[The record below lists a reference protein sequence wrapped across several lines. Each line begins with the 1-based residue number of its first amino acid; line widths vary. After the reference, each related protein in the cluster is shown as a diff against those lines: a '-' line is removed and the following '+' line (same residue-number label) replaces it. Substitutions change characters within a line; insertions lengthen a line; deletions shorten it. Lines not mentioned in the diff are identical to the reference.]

1 MLSFDIRALEAHA
14 EPVDGELLPTDE
26 VWQEGDP
33 LPLGPIRVTG
43 RLSGA
48 GPDRFYFS
56 GRITGTAQGE
66 CRRCLADV
74 TTPVALDSHL
84 VFTSSEG
91 EDADDESDAY
101 VFDAGER
108 ELDVREAVREE
119 WLLHVPAFPLCRED
133 CAGLC
138 PRCGADRNLP
148 ADAGGCRCEPERD
161 ARWEA
166 LRAAAAG
173 GSTTEHAHHPQQQ
186 HTHQTHDAAPGT
198 GTSAE

>member
-33 LPLGPIRVTG
+33 LPQGSVRVTG

-48 GPDRFYFS
+48 GPDRFYFR
-56 GRITGTAQGE
+56 GRIEGRAQGE
-66 CRRCLADV
+66 CRRCLTDV

-91 EDADDESDAY
+91 EDAEEESDAY
-101 VFDAGER
+101 IFDAGER
-108 ELDVREAVREE
+108 ELDLREAVREE
-119 WLLHVPAFPLCRED
+119 WLLHVPTFPLCRED

-148 ADAGGCRCEPERD
+148 AEAGGCACAPERD
-161 ARWEA
+161 GRWDA
-166 LRAAAAG
+166 LRA
-173 GSTTEHAHHPQQQ
+173 TTNATQ
-186 HTHQTHDAAPGT
+186 TATHDAAPGS
-198 GTSAE
+198 GSSAE

>member
-14 EPVDGELLPTDE
+14 EQVAGELSPTDE

-33 LPLGPIRVTG
+33 LPQGPLRVTG

-56 GRITGTAQGE
+56 GRIEGTAQGE
-66 CRRCLADV
+66 CRRCLTDV

-91 EDADDESDAY
+91 EDADEESDAY
-101 VFDAGER
+101 VYDAGER
-108 ELDVREAVREE
+108 ELDLREAVREE
-119 WLLHVPAFPLCRED
+119 WLLNVPAFPLCRED

-138 PRCGADRNLP
+138 PRCGADRNVS
-148 ADAGGCRCEPERD
+148 ADAGGCRCEPERGD
-161 ARWEA
+161 GRWDA
-166 LRAAAAG
+166 LRAAVG
-173 GSTTEHAHHPQQQ
+173 TSETTKH
-186 HTHQTHDAAPGT
+186 THDAAPGS
-198 GTSAE
+198 GSSAE